1 MRYESPKLGNNDDY
15 VDSIAVD
22 LLDSFAFA
30 LKDRK
35 NERKGVFRAGTG
47 SAMYYLWHANE
58 IGASPDGRLAG
69 EPLMQPDFLLKLC
82 EKLSG
87 FDLCIETSGYTDEI
101 TFKNVI
107 NALDFIIMDIK
118 IADSSLHKKYTGV
131 TNDKILSNFEI
142 LKRSGK
148 PYLIRTPLIPGIT
161 VTKENLDAIL
171 KIIGNS
177 RWEQLPYNTMA
188 GAKYKMLNMKQN
200 VF

>member
-1 MRYESPKLGNNDDY
+1 
-15 VDSIAVD
+15 
-22 LLDSFAFA
+22 
-30 LKDRK
+30 
-35 NERKGVFRAGTG
+35 
-47 SAMYYLWHANE
+47 
-58 IGASPDGRLAG
+58 
-69 EPLMQPDFLLKLC
+69 
-82 EKLSG
+82 
-87 FDLCIETSGYTDEI
+87 
-101 TFKNVI
+101 
-107 NALDFIIMDIK
+107 MDIK

-161 VTKENLDAIL
+161 DTKENLDAIL

>member
-1 MRYESPKLGNNDDY
+1 
-15 VDSIAVD
+15 
-22 LLDSFAFA
+22 
-30 LKDRK
+30 
-35 NERKGVFRAGTG
+35 
-47 SAMYYLWHANE
+47 
-58 IGASPDGRLAG
+58 
-69 EPLMQPDFLLKLC
+69 
-82 EKLSG
+82 
-87 FDLCIETSGYTDEI
+87 
-101 TFKNVI
+101 
-107 NALDFIIMDIK
+107 MDIK

-148 PYLIRTPLIPGIT
+148 PYLIRTPPIPGIT
-161 VTKENLDAIL
+161 DTKENLDAIL